1 MKLIL
6 PFEFLPG
13 KRVGELPSERRQL
26 RDRGS
31 IVFRSTPGS
40 YTIKLGFF
48 TIETNPLASQG
59 RTGQRTNDTYAIT

>member
-1 MKLIL
+1 MVKQICTNEDKSFPEMKLIL

-48 TIETNPLASQG
+48 
-59 RTGQRTNDTYAIT
+59 YY